1 MLKLPIIELHQIL
14 VDLRRTIEF
23 YSMPTWLSF
32 ILEVLKLTIPALI
45 VFLTAYYILKT
56 YLENQYRL
64 KMAEIKQGQIQTTLP
79 LKLQAYERLSML
91 CERIAIPNL
100 LLRIRKDG
108 MTAGELQVSL
118 LLAIQQEYEHNI
130 TQQVYVSGQLWEIIK
145 MARDEAVNVV
155 ALVAEKVGPRADGK
169 ELAQALFNIVNQR
182 EAMAVEKALMA
193 IKKEAAIVL

>member
-108 MTAGELQVSL
+108 MTAGELQVAL

>member
-1 MLKLPIIELHQIL
+1 MPI
-14 VDLRRTIEF
+14 
-23 YSMPTWLSF
+23 WLSF
-32 ILEVLKLTIPALI
+32 ILEVLKLTVPALI

-64 KMAEIKQGQIQTTLP
+64 QMAEIRKGQIATTLP
-79 LKLQAYERLSML
+79 LKLQAYERLSMF

-108 MTAGELQVSL
+108 MTAGELQVNL
-118 LLAIQQEYEHNI
+118 LLSIQQEYEHNI
-130 TQQVYVSGQLWEIIK
+130 TQQVYVSDQLWEIIK
-145 MARDEAVNVV
+145 MARDEAVNLV
-155 ALVAEKVGPRADGK
+155 ALVADKVGPKADGK

-182 EAMAVEKALMA
+182 EVMAVEKALLA